1 MLIMKKGWKIVLSIL
16 GGITVVAGIFWSAMA
31 ICAHYG
37 LDHLYDTDVDKI

>member
-1 MLIMKKGWKIVLSIL
+1 MKKGWKIALAIL
-16 GGITVVAGIFWSAMA
+16 GGITAVAGIFWSAMA